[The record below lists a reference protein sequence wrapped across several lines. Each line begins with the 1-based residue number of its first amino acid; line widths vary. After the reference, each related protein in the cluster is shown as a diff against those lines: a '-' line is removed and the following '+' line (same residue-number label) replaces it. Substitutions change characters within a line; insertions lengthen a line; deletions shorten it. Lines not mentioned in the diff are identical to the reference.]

1 MIAVGLLIFVPPG
14 LCTAYAGSAGSPLA
28 LPALVIGG
36 PFVFIGGRIIWGGL
50 RWLRER

>member
-1 MIAVGLLIFVPPG
+1 MIAVGLLIFVPSG
-14 LCTAYAGSAGSPLA
+14 LCTAYAVGSPLA

-36 PFVFIGGRIIWGGL
+36 PFVFIGGRILWGGL